1 MTHADWVRWV
11 RNELV
16 RIAAD
21 RYPNDPRKQMIYSIG
36 FLESQL
42 ASAFRTDSRVL
53 DDFRRSIERADRFNR

>member
-16 RIAAD
+16 AVAAAK
-21 RYPNDPRKQMIYSIG
+21 YPNDPTKQMIYSIG

-42 ASAFRTDSRVL
+42 ANAFRTDSRVY
-53 DDFRRSIERADRFNR
+53 DDFKRSVQRASRR